1 MTPKAVILDE
11 KSMNRAIT
19 RISYEIIERNKGS
32 ESLCFIGIMSR
43 GVYLAERFAA
53 RLKETEGTSVPVGR
67 LDITNYR
74 DDVAHA
80 AEDRSSVSF
89 DVTDKTVIL
98 VDDVIFTGRSTRAAI
113 DAVMSRGRPRCIQL
127 AVLIDRGH
135 RELPVRPDY
144 VGKNVPTSRDEAVK
158 VLMSEIDGADRV
170 IITDKKDTTNRK
182 GGNTDEK
189 NTVQKP

>member
-53 RLKETEGTSVPVGR
+53 RLRETEATSVPVGS

-74 DDVAHA
+74 DDTKHA
-80 AEDRSSVSF
+80 AEDRSSVPF

-135 RELPVRPDY
+135 REIPVRPDY

-158 VLMSEIDGADRV
+158 VLMSEIDGADKV
-170 IITDKKDTTNRK
+170 IIYDKESR
-182 GGNTDEK
+182 
-189 NTVQKP
+189 

>member
-1 MTPKAVILDE
+1 
-11 KSMNRAIT
+11 
-19 RISYEIIERNKGS
+19 
-32 ESLCFIGIMSR
+32 MSR

-53 RLKETEGTSVPVGR
+53 RLRETEGTSVPVGR

-74 DDVAHA
+74 DDVVPS
-80 AEDRSSVSF
+80 AEDRSSVYF

-98 VDDVIFTGRSTRAAI
+98 VDDVIFTGRTTRAAI
-113 DAVMSRGRPRCIQL
+113 DAVMSRGRPKCIQL

-144 VGKNVPTSRDEAVK
+144 VGKNVPTSRDEAVR

-170 IITDKKDTTNRK
+170 IITDNSDTTNRK

-189 NTVQKP
+189 NTLQKP

>member
-11 KSMNRAIT
+11 KSMNRAVT

-53 RLKETEGTSVPVGR
+53 RLRETEGTSVPVGR

-74 DDVAHA
+74 DDVVPS

-98 VDDVIFTGRSTRAAI
+98 VDDVIFTGRTTRAAI
-113 DAVMSRGRPRCIQL
+113 DAVMSRGRPKCIQL

-144 VGKNVPTSRDEAVK
+144 VGKNVPTSRDEAVR

-170 IITDKKDTTNRK
+170 IITDNSDTTNRK

-189 NTVQKP
+189 NTLQKP

>member
-1 MTPKAVILDE
+1 
-11 KSMNRAIT
+11 
-19 RISYEIIERNKGS
+19 
-32 ESLCFIGIMSR
+32 
-43 GVYLAERFAA
+43 
-53 RLKETEGTSVPVGR
+53 
-67 LDITNYR
+67 
-74 DDVAHA
+74 
-80 AEDRSSVSF
+80 
-89 DVTDKTVIL
+89 
-98 VDDVIFTGRSTRAAI
+98 
-113 DAVMSRGRPRCIQL
+113 MSRGRPRCIQL

-170 IITDKKDTTNRK
+170 IITDKNDTTNRK